1 MKMIM
6 IQDSQESGGHP
17 KPLRIIGDADKVEN
31 ARRMVDEILQSRED
45 QPPMQQRFNQ
55 YGSMMGGAGGGGY
68 GGGGGPRSIGEV
80 RFSLIFSRIWDC

>member
-1 MKMIM
+1 M
-6 IQDSQESGGHP
+6 IQDSQESSGQP

-31 ARRMVDEILQSRED
+31 ARRMVEEILQSRDD

-55 YGSMMGGAGGGGY
+55 YGTMMGAMGGGGGGGGFGG

-80 RFSLIFSRIWDC
+80 IFCFRMP